1 VIQREELISQVRNMK
16 LRRNRIVIDL
26 DKARADEQGRA
37 RAGRSRRA
45 GRVLKILALLLVL
58 IIIGALAGGYF
69 WWRHYQ
75 GQPTYS
81 LALLVDAAQRN
92 DGAEIDRL
100 LDMDKITADFVAQV
114 KAKVPGSSLL
124 PAQVE
129 QTLTPKLKPTVR
141 DELIKE
147 VQRLTEQAKG
157 KPFPLVAL
165 AVPYFVNIKQ
175 DGNAAT
181 AEMKLQDQQIKLR
194 MQADATGRWQT
205 VAIQDDKLAEL
216 IADSVKKNLPKSPSQ
231 WQDAL
236 EKQLKGL
243 SLPTP

>member
-1 VIQREELISQVRNMK
+1 MK
-16 LRRNRIVIDL
+16 LRRNRIVIPL
-26 DKARADEQGRA
+26 DKARTDEHGPVHA
-37 RAGRSRRA
+37 RRA
-45 GRVLKILALLLVL
+45 GRVGRVLGFIAIVLVVV
-58 IIIGALAGGYF
+58 IVGALVGGYF

-75 GQPTYS
+75 SQPAYS

-92 DGAEIDRL
+92 DDAEIDRL
-100 LDMDKITADFVAQV
+100 LDMDKITTDFVTQV
-114 KAKVPGSSLL
+114 KARVPGSSLL

-147 VQRLTEQAKG
+147 VQRLTERAAG

-165 AVPYFVNIKQ
+165 AVPYFVDIKQ
-175 DGNAAT
+175 DRNVAT
-181 AEMKLQDQQIKLR
+181 AEMKLEDEQIKLT
-194 MQADATGRWQT
+194 MQPDAAGRWQT
-205 VAIQDDKLAEL
+205 VAIQDDKLADL
-216 IADSVKKNLPKSPSQ
+216 IADSVKKNLAKSPAQ

-243 SLPTP
+243 SPPTP

>member
-1 VIQREELISQVRNMK
+1 MK

-26 DKARADEQGRA
+26 DKARADQNVRVRERRSGRL
-37 RAGRSRRA
+37 
-45 GRVLKILALLLVL
+45 GRVLKIIALLLVL
-58 IIIGALAGGYF
+58 IIIGAAVGGYF
-69 WWRHYQ
+69 WWRNYQ
-75 GQPTYS
+75 AKPAYS

-100 LDMDKITADFVAQV
+100 LDMDKITTDFVAQV

-141 DELIKE
+141 DELIKQ
-147 VQRLTEQAKG
+147 VQQLTERAKG

-165 AVPYFVNIKQ
+165 AVPYFVEIKQ

-181 AEMKLQDQQIKLR
+181 ADVKLQDQQIKLT
-194 MQADATGRWQT
+194 MQGDGAGRWQI

>member
-1 VIQREELISQVRNMK
+1 MK
-16 LRRNRIVIDL
+16 LKRNRIVIPL
-26 DKARADEQGRA
+26 DKARPDEHRPVPARPSGRT
-37 RAGRSRRA
+37 
-45 GRVLKILALLLVL
+45 GRVLGFIAIILVVV
-58 IIIGALAGGYF
+58 IIGALAGGYF

-75 GQPTYS
+75 SQPAYS

-100 LDMDKITADFVAQV
+100 LDLDKITADFVTQV
-114 KAKVPGSSLL
+114 KARVPGSSLL
-124 PAQVE
+124 PAQIE

-147 VQRLTEQAKG
+147 LQRLTERAAG

-165 AVPYFVNIKQ
+165 AVPYFVDIKQ
-175 DGNAAT
+175 NGNAAT
-181 AEMKLQDQQIKLR
+181 AEMKLHDEQIKLT
-194 MQADATGRWQT
+194 MQADVAGRWQT
-205 VAIQDDKLAEL
+205 VAVQDDKLADL

-236 EKQLKGL
+236 EKQLKAL

>member
-1 VIQREELISQVRNMK
+1 MK

-37 RAGRSRRA
+37 RARRSGRA
-45 GRVLKILALLLVL
+45 GRILKLIALLLVA
-58 IIIGALAGGYF
+58 IIIGAAVGGYF
-69 WWRHYQ
+69 WWRNYQ
-75 GQPTYS
+75 TKPAYS

-92 DGAEIDRL
+92 DGAEVDRL
-100 LDMDKITADFVAQV
+100 LDMDKITTDFVSQV
-114 KAKVPGSSLL
+114 KARVPGSSLL
-124 PAQVE
+124 PAQAE

-147 VQRLTEQAKG
+147 LQRLTEQAKG

-165 AVPYFVNIKQ
+165 AVPYFVEIKQ
-175 DGNAAT
+175 DGNAAI
-181 AEMKLQDQQIKLR
+181 AEMKLQDQQIKLT
-194 MQADATGRWQT
+194 MQPDAAGHWQT

-216 IADSVKKNLPKSPSQ
+216 IADSVKKNLPKSPAQ

>member
-1 VIQREELISQVRNMK
+1 MK

-26 DKARADEQGRA
+26 DKARADEQGRVRA
-37 RAGRSRRA
+37 RRSGRAGRL
-45 GRVLKILALLLVL
+45 LKIIALLLVL
-58 IIIGALAGGYF
+58 IVIGALAGGIYG
-69 WWRHYQ
+69 WRHYQ
-75 GQPTYS
+75 TQPAYS

-100 LDMDKITADFVAQV
+100 LDMDKITADFVFQV
-114 KAKVPGSSLL
+114 KARVPGSSML

-129 QTLTPKLKPTVR
+129 QNLTPKLKPTVR

-147 VQRLTEQAKG
+147 VQRLTERAAG

-165 AVPYFVNIKQ
+165 AVPYFVDIKQ
-175 DGNAAT
+175 NGNAAT
-181 AEMKLQDQQIKLR
+181 AEMKLQDQQIKLT
-194 MQADATGRWQT
+194 MQADAAGHWQT
-205 VAIQDDKLAEL
+205 VAIQDDKLADI
-216 IADSVKKNLPKSPSQ
+216 IADSVKKNLPKSPAQ

>member
-1 VIQREELISQVRNMK
+1 MK
-16 LRRNRIVIDL
+16 LSRNRIVIPL
-26 DKARADEQGRA
+26 DQARADEPGRV
-37 RAGRSRRA
+37 RVRHSGRA
-45 GRVLKILALLLVL
+45 GRVLGFIAIVLAVV
-58 IIIGALAGGYF
+58 IIGALAGGYF

-75 GQPTYS
+75 TQPAYA

-100 LDMDKITADFVAQV
+100 LDLDKITTDFVLQV
-114 KAKVPGSSLL
+114 KARVPGASTVGGLL
-124 PAQVE
+124 AAQVE
-129 QTLTPKLKPTVR
+129 QNLTPKLKPTVR

-147 VQRLTEQAKG
+147 VQRLTERANG

-165 AVPYFVNIKQ
+165 AVPYLVDIKQ

-181 AEMKLQDQQIKLR
+181 AEMKLQDEQLKLT
-194 MQADATGRWQT
+194 MQADAAGRWQT
-205 VAIQDDKLAEL
+205 VAIQDDKLADL
-216 IADSVKKNLPKSPSQ
+216 IADSVKKNLPRSPAQ

-243 SLPTP
+243 SPPPP

>member
-1 VIQREELISQVRNMK
+1 MK

-26 DKARADEQGRA
+26 DKARGDEQGRV
-37 RAGRSRRA
+37 RERRSGRA
-45 GRVLKILALLLVL
+45 GRVLGLIASVLVVVIL
-58 IIIGALAGGYF
+58 GASIGGYF

-75 GQPTYS
+75 SQPAYA

-100 LDMDKITADFVAQV
+100 LDMDKITTDFVTQV
-114 KAKVPGSSLL
+114 KARVPGSSLL

-141 DELIKE
+141 EELIKE
-147 VQRLTEQAKG
+147 LQRLTQPAAG

-165 AVPYFVNIKQ
+165 AVPYFVDIKQ
-175 DGNAAT
+175 NGNAAT
-181 AEMKLQDQQIKLR
+181 AEMKLQDEQIKLT
-194 MQADATGRWQT
+194 MQTDAAGRWQT
-205 VAIQDDKLAEL
+205 VAIQDDKLADM
-216 IADSVKKNLPKSPSQ
+216 IADSVKQNLPKSPSQ

>member
-1 VIQREELISQVRNMK
+1 MK

-26 DKARADEQGRA
+26 DKARADEQVRVRA
-37 RAGRSRRA
+37 RRSGRA
-45 GRVLKILALLLVL
+45 GRVLGFIAIVLVVV
-58 IIIGALAGGYF
+58 IIGALVGGYF

-75 GQPTYS
+75 SQPAYS

-100 LDMDKITADFVAQV
+100 LDMDKITTDFVTQV
-114 KAKVPGSSLL
+114 KVRVPGSSLL

-129 QTLTPKLKPTVR
+129 QGLTPKLKPTVR

-147 VQRLTEQAKG
+147 LQRLTERAAG

-165 AVPYFVNIKQ
+165 AVPYFVDIKQ
-175 DGNAAT
+175 NGNAAT
-181 AEMKLQDQQIKLR
+181 AEMKLQDQQIKLT
-194 MQADATGRWQT
+194 MQADAAGRWQT
-205 VAIQDDKLAEL
+205 VAIQDDKLADL
-216 IADSVKKNLPKSPSQ
+216 IADSVRKNLPKSPSQ

-236 EKQLKGL
+236 ERQLKGL

>member
-1 VIQREELISQVRNMK
+1 MK

-26 DKARADEQGRA
+26 DKARGDEQGRV
-37 RAGRSRRA
+37 RERRS
-45 GRVLKILALLLVL
+45 GRVLGLIAIVLVVV
-58 IIIGALAGGYF
+58 IVGALVGGYF

-75 GQPTYS
+75 TQPAYS

-100 LDMDKITADFVAQV
+100 LDMDKITSDFVTQV
-114 KAKVPGSSLL
+114 KARVSGSSLL

-129 QTLTPKLKPTVR
+129 QSLTPKLKPTVR

-147 VQRLTEQAKG
+147 LQRLTQPAAG

-165 AVPYFVNIKQ
+165 AVPYFVDIKQ
-175 DGNAAT
+175 AGNAAT
-181 AEMKLQDQQIKLR
+181 AEMKLQDEQIKLT
-194 MQADATGRWQT
+194 MQADAAGRWQT
-205 VAIQDDKLAEL
+205 VAIQDDKLAEM

>member
-1 VIQREELISQVRNMK
+1 MK
-16 LRRNRIVIDL
+16 LKRNRIVIPL
-26 DKARADEQGRA
+26 DKARADEPGRL
-37 RAGRSRRA
+37 RERRSGRA
-45 GRVLKILALLLVL
+45 GRVLGFIAIILAVV
-58 IIIGALAGGYF
+58 IIGALAGGYF

-75 GQPTYS
+75 SQPAYS

-100 LDMDKITADFVAQV
+100 LEMDKITNDFVTQV
-114 KAKVPGSSLL
+114 KARVPGSSLL
-124 PAQVE
+124 PAQIE

-147 VQRLTEQAKG
+147 IQRLTEQANG
-157 KPFPLVAL
+157 KPLPLIAL
-165 AVPYFVNIKQ
+165 AVPYFVEIKQ
-175 DGNAAT
+175 NGNAAS
-181 AEMKLQDQQIKLR
+181 AEMKLQDEQIKLT
-194 MQADATGRWQT
+194 MQADAAGRWQT
-205 VAIQDDKLAEL
+205 VAVSDDKLADL
-216 IADSVKKNLPKSPSQ
+216 IADSVKKNLPKSPAQ

>member
-1 VIQREELISQVRNMK
+1 MK

-26 DKARADEQGRA
+26 DKARADEQGYVRA
-37 RAGRSRRA
+37 RRSGRV
-45 GRVLKILALLLVL
+45 GRVLKFIAIML
-58 IIIGALAGGYF
+58 IVVIIGAAVGGYF

-75 GQPTYS
+75 TQPAYS

-100 LDMDKITADFVAQV
+100 LNMDKITSDFVTQV
-114 KAKVPGSSLL
+114 KARVPGSSLL

-129 QTLTPKLKPTVR
+129 QNLTPKLKPTVR

-147 VQRLTEQAKG
+147 VQRLTERAAG

-165 AVPYFVNIKQ
+165 AVPYFVDIKQ
-175 DGNAAT
+175 NGNAAS
-181 AEMKLQDQQIKLR
+181 AEMKLEDQQIKLT
-194 MQADATGRWQT
+194 MQADAAGRWQT
-205 VAIQDDKLAEL
+205 VAIQDDKLADL
-216 IADSVKKNLPKSPSQ
+216 IADSVKKNLPKSPAQ

>member
-1 VIQREELISQVRNMK
+1 
-16 LRRNRIVIDL
+16 
-26 DKARADEQGRA
+26 
-37 RAGRSRRA
+37 
-45 GRVLKILALLLVL
+45 VLKIIALLLVL
-58 IIIGALAGGYF
+58 IVIGALVGGYF

-75 GQPTYS
+75 SQPAYS

-100 LDMDKITADFVAQV
+100 LDLDKITTDFVAQV
-114 KAKVPGSSLL
+114 KARVPGSSLL
-124 PAQVE
+124 SAQVE
-129 QTLTPKLKPTVR
+129 QNLTPKLKPTVR

-147 VQRLTEQAKG
+147 VQRLTERAAG

-165 AVPYFVNIKQ
+165 AVPYFVEIKQ
-175 DGNAAT
+175 AGNTAT
-181 AEMKLQDQQIKLR
+181 AEMKLEDQQIKLT
-194 MQADATGRWQT
+194 MQADAAGRWQT

>member
-1 VIQREELISQVRNMK
+1 MK

-26 DKARADEQGRA
+26 DKARADEHVRV
-37 RAGRSRRA
+37 RERRSGRA
-45 GRVLKILALLLVL
+45 GRVLKIIALLLVL
-58 IIIGALAGGYF
+58 IIIGALVGGYF

-75 GQPTYS
+75 TQPAYS

-100 LDMDKITADFVAQV
+100 LDLDKITNDFVAQV
-114 KAKVPGSSLL
+114 KTRVPGSSLL

-129 QTLTPKLKPTVR
+129 QSLTPKLKPTVR

-147 VQRLTEQAKG
+147 VQRLTERAAG

-165 AVPYFVNIKQ
+165 AVPYFVDIKQ
-175 DGNAAT
+175 NGNAAS
-181 AEMKLQDQQIKLR
+181 AEMKLQDQQIKLT
-194 MQADATGRWQT
+194 MQADAAGRWQT
-205 VAIQDDKLAEL
+205 VAIQDDKLAEM

-243 SLPTP
+243 SLPAP

>member
-1 VIQREELISQVRNMK
+1 MK
-16 LRRNRIVIDL
+16 LSRNRIVIPL
-26 DKARADEQGRA
+26 DRTRAEEPGHVRV
-37 RAGRSRRA
+37 RRSGRA
-45 GRVLKILALLLVL
+45 GRVLGFIAIVLAVV
-58 IIIGALAGGYF
+58 IIGALAGGYL

-75 GQPTYS
+75 GQPAYA

-100 LDMDKITADFVAQV
+100 LDIDKITTDFVLQV
-114 KAKVPGSSLL
+114 RARLPGASTVGALL
-124 PAQVE
+124 AAQVE
-129 QTLTPKLKPTVR
+129 QNLTPKLKPTVR

-147 VQRLTEQAKG
+147 VQRLTERAKG

-165 AVPYFVNIKQ
+165 AVPYLVDIKQ

-181 AEMKLQDQQIKLR
+181 AEMKLQDEQIKLT
-194 MQADATGRWQT
+194 MQTDAAGRWQT
-205 VAIQDDKLAEL
+205 VAIQDDKLADI
-216 IADSVKKNLPKSPSQ
+216 IADNVKKNLPKSPAQ

>member
-1 VIQREELISQVRNMK
+1 MK

-26 DKARADEQGRA
+26 AQARADEQGRVRA
-37 RAGRSRRA
+37 RRSGRA
-45 GRVLKILALLLVL
+45 GRVLGFIAIVLVVV
-58 IIIGALAGGYF
+58 IIGAAAGGYF

-75 GQPTYS
+75 SQPAYS
-81 LALLVDAAQRN
+81 LALLVDAAQTN

-100 LDMDKITADFVAQV
+100 LDMDKITNDFVTQV
-114 KAKVPGSSLL
+114 KARVPGSSLL

-129 QTLTPKLKPTVR
+129 QSLTPKLKPTVR

-147 VQRLTEQAKG
+147 VQRLTERAKG

-175 DGNAAT
+175 DGNAAI
-181 AEMKLQDQQIKLR
+181 AEMKFQDEQIKLT
-194 MQADATGRWQT
+194 MQAAGDGWQI
-205 VAIQDDKLAEL
+205 VAMQDDKLAEM
-216 IADSVKKNLPKSPSQ
+216 IADSVRKALPKSPSQ
-231 WQDAL
+231 WQDVL

-243 SLPTP
+243 NLPTP

>member
-1 VIQREELISQVRNMK
+1 MK

-26 DKARADEQGRA
+26 DKARADEQGRVRA
-37 RAGRSRRA
+37 RRSGRA
-45 GRVLKILALLLVL
+45 GRVLGFIAIVLVVV
-58 IIIGALAGGYF
+58 IIGLAAGGYF
-69 WWRHYQ
+69 WWRHYES
-75 GQPTYS
+75 QPAYS

-100 LDMDKITADFVAQV
+100 LDMDKITNDFVTQV
-114 KAKVPGSSLL
+114 KALVPGSSLL
-124 PAQVE
+124 PAQIE

-147 VQRLTEQAKG
+147 VQRLTKQANG

-165 AVPYFVNIKQ
+165 AVPYFVDIKQ
-175 DGNAAT
+175 NGNAAT
-181 AEMKLQDQQIKLR
+181 AEMKLQDEQIKLT
-194 MQADATGRWQT
+194 MQADATGHWQT
-205 VAIQDDKLAEL
+205 VAIKDDKLADL
-216 IADSVKKNLPKSPSQ
+216 IADSVKKNLPKSPAQ

>member
-1 VIQREELISQVRNMK
+1 MK
-16 LRRNRIVIDL
+16 LRRNRIVIPL
-26 DKARADEQGRA
+26 DNARADEGRVRA
-37 RAGRSRRA
+37 RRSGRA
-45 GRVLKILALLLVL
+45 GRVLGFIAIVLVVV
-58 IIIGALAGGYF
+58 IIGALAGGYF

-75 GQPTYS
+75 GRPAYS

-100 LDMDKITADFVAQV
+100 LDMDKITNDFVSQV
-114 KAKVPGSSLL
+114 KAKIPGASLL
-124 PAQVE
+124 PAQIE
-129 QTLTPKLKPTVR
+129 QTLTPNLKPTVR

-147 VQRLTEQAKG
+147 LQRLTEQAKG

-165 AVPYFVNIKQ
+165 AVPYLVDVKQ
-175 DGNAAT
+175 NGNAAT
-181 AEMKLQDQQIKLR
+181 AEMKLQDQKVKLT
-194 MQADATGRWQT
+194 MQADAAGNWQT

-243 SLPTP
+243 NLPTP

>member
-1 VIQREELISQVRNMK
+1 MK
-16 LRRNRIVIDL
+16 LKRNRIVIPL
-26 DKARADEQGRA
+26 DQARAEEPGRV
-37 RAGRSRRA
+37 RAQRSGRA
-45 GRVLKILALLLVL
+45 GRVLGFIAIILAVV
-58 IIIGALAGGYF
+58 IIGALAGGYF

-75 GQPTYS
+75 SQPAYS

-92 DGAEIDRL
+92 DGAEVDRL
-100 LDMDKITADFVAQV
+100 LDLDKITTDFVTQV
-114 KAKVPGSSLL
+114 KARVPGSSLL

-147 VQRLTEQAKG
+147 IQRLTERANG

-165 AVPYFVNIKQ
+165 AVPYFVDIKQ
-175 DGNAAT
+175 NGYAAT
-181 AEMKLQDQQIKLR
+181 AEMKLQGEQIKLT
-194 MQADATGRWQT
+194 MQADAAGRWQT
-205 VAIQDDKLAEL
+205 VAVQDDKLADL
-216 IADSVKKNLPKSPSQ
+216 IADSVKKNLPKSPAQ

>member
-1 VIQREELISQVRNMK
+1 MK

-26 DKARADEQGRA
+26 DKARADEQGRVRA
-37 RAGRSRRA
+37 RRSGRA
-45 GRVLKILALLLVL
+45 GRVLGFIAIVLVVV
-58 IIIGALAGGYF
+58 IVGALVGGYF

-75 GQPTYS
+75 TQPAYS

-92 DGAEIDRL
+92 DGAEMDRL
-100 LDMDKITADFVAQV
+100 LDLDKITTDFVAQV
-114 KAKVPGSSLL
+114 KARVPGSSLL
-124 PAQVE
+124 PAQIE

-147 VQRLTEQAKG
+147 LQRLTKQANG

-165 AVPYFVNIKQ
+165 AVPYFVDIKQ
-175 DGNAAT
+175 NGNAAT
-181 AEMKLQDQQIKLR
+181 AEMKLQDEQIKLT
-194 MQADATGRWQT
+194 MQADAAGRWQT
-205 VAIQDDKLAEL
+205 VAVQDDKLADL
-216 IADSVKKNLPKSPSQ
+216 IADSVKKNLPKSPAQ

>member
-1 VIQREELISQVRNMK
+1 MK
-16 LRRNRIVIDL
+16 FRRNRIVIPL
-26 DKARADEQGRA
+26 DNARADQNVRA
-37 RAGRSRRA
+37 RARRSGRA
-45 GRVLKILALLLVL
+45 GRVLGFIAIVLVVV
-58 IIIGALAGGYF
+58 IIGALAGGYF

-75 GQPTYS
+75 TQPAYS

-100 LDMDKITADFVAQV
+100 LEMDKITNDFVAQV
-114 KAKVPGSSLL
+114 KARVPGSSLL
-124 PAQVE
+124 PAQIE

-147 VQRLTEQAKG
+147 LQRLTKQANG

-165 AVPYFVNIKQ
+165 AVAYFVDIKQ

-181 AEMKLQDQQIKLR
+181 AQMKLQDEQIKLT
-194 MQADATGRWQT
+194 MQADAAGRWQT
-205 VAIQDDKLAEL
+205 VAIQDDKLADL
-216 IADSVKKNLPKSPSQ
+216 IADSVKKNLPKSPAQ